1 MGKYQMIFIGEAL
14 ALFILFFIILAIVYS
29 GGKKSGRKI
38 KRNNSAYSKLS
49 RVELLTALFT
59 SLAVALLLSRIYKSI
74 VTTSIVFVLLII
86 LAPYFIINNMKR
98 KAAEDLFANVVT
110 YCQNCSLILKQ
121 THNAYSSLRMAT
133 DDVANKV
140 LKQDLE
146 VIIDAFQGTRKEA
159 RKVLDEFEAKY
170 PYSIVKSLNVILVY
184 MEYDNSHINDDL
196 LDIYSD
202 DVQELQTAMKQNI
215 AVRKVL
221 RIQYVG
227 ISIGCVVVYWVFL
240 LSIKANIQSVV
251 NTTEFTIINLVFI
264 IVSILMLYFI
274 DNYFDTHITK
284 E

>member
-1 MGKYQMIFIGEAL
+1 MGKYQLMFIGEA
-14 ALFILFFIILAIVYS
+14 IGLFFLFFLILSVVY
-29 GGKKSGRKI
+29 GGSKNKERKI

-49 RVELLTALFT
+49 RAELITALIT
-59 SLAVALLLSRIYKSI
+59 SLAVALVLSKIYKSI
-74 VTTSIVFVLLII
+74 VTSSVVFILLII

-110 YCQNCSLILKQ
+110 YCQNTALILKQ
-121 THNAYSSLRMAT
+121 THNAYISLKTAT
-133 DDVANKV
+133 EDVANGV
-140 LKQDLE
+140 LKSDLE
-146 VIIDAFQGTRKEA
+146 AVVESFQGTRIEA

-170 PYSIVKSLNVILVY
+170 PYSIVKSLNVILIY

-221 RIQYVG
+221 RMQYIG
-227 ISIGCVVVYWVFL
+227 ISVGCVAVYWVFL
-240 LSIKANIQSVV
+240 MSIKSNIEDIV
-251 NTTEFTIINLVFI
+251 NTTEFAVINLVFI